1 MGNRFFLCPGFP
13 KFCTTY
19 METNIILT
27 RDCDNAILRQYF
39 GAIYQLS
46 HDGSEFPINLDSVFH
61 LVYGKKS
68 DAVSALKRTFIEGI
82 DYISFFAAANSA
94 PNNGFAAANSSA
106 KNILLPRNEKQTRG
120 GQNRVDYYL
129 SVSCLEFFI
138 ARKVR
143 PVFEVYRRIFHKV
156 ADQAAEGNVDQL
168 QILSDA
174 LSQKN
179 EQIKLLQ
186 QENKQLKDKMLLI
199 ENHLTHHEHNG
210 NLTSTTQLAK
220 MLGFRETKE
229 LILKMDEIGIIIY
242 WGGMMILTPKYD
254 HPDIAEYVTWWKG
267 NRRIEYVGWT
277 EKGIDMVK
285 HELNLA

>member
-1 MGNRFFLCPGFP
+1 
-13 KFCTTY
+13 
-19 METNIILT
+19 METNIILSK
-27 RDCDNAILRQYF
+27 DCDHAILHQYF

-46 HDGSEFPINLDSVFH
+46 HDGSKFPINLDSVFH
-61 LVYGKKS
+61 LVYGNKS

-82 DYISFFAAANSA
+82 DYVSF
-94 PNNGFAAANSSA
+94 FAAANSSA
-106 KNILLPRNEKQTRG
+106 KETLLRQNPQQKRG
-120 GQNRVDYYL
+120 GHNKVDYYL

-156 ADQAAEGNVDQL
+156 ADQAAEGNADQL
-168 QILSDA
+168 QILNDA

-179 EQIKLLQ
+179 EQIKSLQ

-199 ENHLTHHEHNG
+199 ESHLTHHEINSR
-210 NLTSTTQLAK
+210 LVSTSQLAK
-220 MLGFRETKE
+220 MLGFRTTKD
-229 LILKMDEIGIIIY
+229 LLVRLDDIGIIVY
-242 WGGMMILTPKYD
+242 WGGMVILTPKYD
-254 HPDIAEYVTWWKG
+254 HPDIAEYVTWWKC

-277 EKGIDMVK
+277 EKGIDIVK

>member
-1 MGNRFFLCPGFP
+1 
-13 KFCTTY
+13 
-19 METNIILT
+19 METNIILSK
-27 RDCDNAILRQYF
+27 DCDPAIMHQYF

-46 HDGSEFPINLDSVFH
+46 HDGSEFPINLDSVWH
-61 LVYGKKS
+61 LAYSAKEK
-68 DAVSALKRTFIEGI
+68 AVRALKQNFYEGI
-82 DYISFFAAANSA
+82 DYKVLSQKGENYEVFAQ
-94 PNNGFAAANSSA
+94 NG
-106 KNILLPRNEKQTRG
+106 EKLKG
-120 GQNRVDYYL
+120 GRPIVKYYL

-156 ADQAAEGNVDQL
+156 ADQAAEGNADQL
-168 QILSDA
+168 QILSEA

-179 EQIKLLQ
+179 EQIESLQ

-199 ENHLTHHEHNG
+199 ESHLTHHEINSR
-210 NLTSTTQLAK
+210 LVSTSQLAK
-220 MLGFRETKE
+220 MLGFRTTKD
-229 LILKMDEIGIIIY
+229 LLVKLDDIGIIVY
-242 WGGMMILTPKYD
+242 WGGMVILTPKYD

-277 EKGIDMVK
+277 EKGIDIVK

>member
-1 MGNRFFLCPGFP
+1 MGNRFFLCPMFP
-13 KFCTTY
+13 KLCNS

-46 HDGSEFPINLDSVFH
+46 HDGSEFPINLDSVFS
-61 LVYGKKS
+61 LVYRKKS
-68 DAVSALKRTFIEGI
+68 DAVSVLRKTFIEGI
-82 DYISFFAAANSA
+82 DFKVLRNLPQNSK
-94 PNNGFAAANSSA
+94 GG
-106 KNILLPRNEKQTRG
+106 RG
-120 GQNRVDYYL
+120 ITDYYL
-129 SVSCLEFFI
+129 SVPCLEFFI

-143 PVFEVYRRIFHKV
+143 PVFDVYRRIFHKV

-174 LSQKN
+174 LCQKN
-179 EQIKLLQ
+179 AQIESLQ

-199 ENHLTHHEHNG
+199 ESHLTHHEINSR
-210 NLTSTTQLAK
+210 LVSTSQLAK
-220 MLGFRETKE
+220 MLGFRTTKD
-229 LILKMDEIGIIIY
+229 LLVKLDDIGIIIY
-242 WGGMMILTPKYD
+242 WGGMVILTPKYD

-277 EKGIDMVK
+277 EKGVEIVK
-285 HELNLA
+285 SELNA